1 MTPTDLAIQESLTP
15 RRPPRRSYS
24 KAFKAQLIA
33 ESRQAGASIAGVALA
48 HGVNANL
55 LHKWIRAARSHS
67 SEVTPSFVPV
77 ALSQSL
83 SSSDQCIELQVRR
96 GDVQATIHWPVAA
109 ADAFLPLLR
118 EWLR

>member
-1 MTPTDLAIQESLTP
+1 MTPTDVAFVEPLAP
-15 RRPPRRSYS
+15 RRSPRRSYS
-24 KAFKAQLIA
+24 KDFKAQLIA
-33 ESRQAGASIAGVALA
+33 ESRQPGASIASVALA

-55 LHKWIRAARSHS
+55 LHKWIRAERA
-67 SEVTPSFVPV
+67 VAAACTPAFIPV
-77 ALSQSL
+77 ALNRSAPSC
-83 SSSDQCIELQVRR
+83 DQRIELQVRR